1 MSARRVGVGGGAAA
15 VLLLASLTACSPP
28 APAFDDVT
36 VLVYQPRPDVA
47 AGRFAVQVTN
57 GGAEAIEVTAARLS
71 SPDFA
76 DAAVWSGDSATV
88 LPGRAVDLRTDLPA
102 FDCGRDSDPVAEL
115 ELVGTRG
122 SVRAEFAVDDPY
134 DLLPRLRAEG
144 CVGLRIA
151 ELAVVT
157 PREVVVGGAGDP
169 AVLVL
174 DLEPTGAEGEVELVA
189 VQGTTLLQ
197 PAADGVSVPRLPLGV
212 RIAADGPR
220 EVRIP
225 FVPNRCD
232 AHALAED
239 KVGTII
245 PILVDA
251 GDGPVRWLVV
261 LPDALRGTFY
271 DFYAATCGLPAP

>member
-1 MSARRVGVGGGAAA
+1 MNARRLGIGGVAAT
-15 VLLLASLTACSPP
+15 LLLASLTACSPAP
-28 APAFDDVT
+28 PAFDDVT

-47 AGRFAVQVTN
+47 AGRFAIQVTN
-57 GGAEAIEVTAARLS
+57 GGTDAIEVTAARLT
-71 SPDFA
+71 SPDFV
-76 DAAVWSGDSATV
+76 DDAVWPGDTATV
-88 LPGRAVDLRTDLPA
+88 LPGRAIDLRADLPA
-102 FDCGRDSDPVAEL
+102 FDCVASSDPVAEL
-115 ELVGTRG
+115 DLAGPAGTAR
-122 SVRAEFAVDDPY
+122 REFAVSDPY
-134 DLLPRLRAEG
+134 ELLPRLRAEG

-151 ELAVVT
+151 ELAAVT
-157 PREVVVGGAGDP
+157 PLEVVVDAGGP

-174 DLEPTGAEGEVELVA
+174 DIEPTGAEGSVEFVA

-197 PAADGVSVPRLPLGV
+197 PAAGGDSVPELALGV

-220 EVRIP
+220 ELRVP

-251 GDGPVRWLVV
+251 GEGPVRWLLV
-261 LPDALRGTFY
+261 LPDDLRAALY
-271 DFYAATCGLPAP
+271 AYYAATCGLPAP